1 MGGTGLWLGTGLIAL
16 LRGGRF
22 DSNIPPLMDSQL
34 NQYLPVLMLLFVA
47 ANFAGVTLA
56 ISVLLGKTGRRT
68 RTKDIPYECGMLP
81 QGEGNARLSV
91 KFYLV
96 ALLFVLF
103 DIEVVF
109 MYPWAVTF
117 KELARTDLALGLGG
131 MMSFLGVVFIG
142 YLYALKKRAFDWKS

>member
-1 MGGTGLWLGTGLIAL
+1 MDDQTRPAGSGLNVL
-16 LRGGRF
+16 LRGERF
-22 DSNIPPLMDSQL
+22 DSNIRPLMDTQL

-117 KELARTDLALGLGG
+117 KELARTDLVLGLGG
-131 MMSFLGVVFIG
+131 MLSFLGVVFIG

>member
-1 MGGTGLWLGTGLIAL
+1 VDGAGLIVL
-16 LRGGRF
+16 LRDGRF
-22 DSNIPPLMDSQL
+22 DSNVQLLMDSQI

-47 ANFAGVTLA
+47 TNFAGVTLA

-68 RTKDIPYECGMLP
+68 RTKDIPYECVLLP

>member
-1 MGGTGLWLGTGLIAL
+1 MNVL
-16 LRGGRF
+16 LRGERF
-22 DSNIPPLMDSQL
+22 DSNIRLLMDTQL

-109 MYPWAVTF
+109 MYPWALQF
-117 KELARTDLALGLGG
+117 RELIAEGPTALASMAGFAGIL
-131 MMSFLGVVFIG
+131 VVA
-142 YLYALKKRAFDWKS
+142 YAYALKKGALNWKA